1 MLDERKK
8 YSGGKKNPPH
18 DQEAVHDFHL
28 KLSIAT
34 EMSHSGLE
42 EGG

>member
-1 MLDERKK
+1 MNVRNIQ
-8 YSGGKKNPPH
+8 GKKKTPH
-18 DQEAVHDFHL
+18 DQEAVHNFHL
-28 KLSIAT
+28 KLSITT